1 MTATFDPF
9 SNPVDFVTIAGQRTP
24 GIAEILDADKMRRL
38 IERRGFALS
47 GATVRDG
54 GAMLVHFKIR
64 LTFTT
69 SADFEAWDAFRPL
82 LARPPGRAGGSP
94 RNALDVEHPILA
106 LADIRSVIPEKVGQ
120 PVPTDAGAWTIEL
133 GFCEFRNPQPQLDPI
148 DGSDAVATPGNGTPE
163 QIIEARTR
171 ELHDLAAVDSFAGAP

>member
-9 SNPVDFVTIAGQRTP
+9 TNPVDVVVIGGQTTP
-24 GIAEILDADKMRRL
+24 GLAEILDADKMRRL

-54 GAMLVHFKIR
+54 GALLVHFKIR

-69 SADFEAWDAFRPL
+69 SAHFEAWDAFRPIL
-82 LARPPGRAGGSP
+82 DRPPGRAGGSS
-94 RNALDVEHPILA
+94 RNALQIEHPILA
-106 LADIRSVIPEKVGQ
+106 LAGIRAVIPEKVGQ
-120 PVPTDAGAWTIEL
+120 PMPGDAGWTIEL

-148 DGSDAVATPGNGTPE
+148 DSTTTAASTDPYDQRIAALT
-163 QIIEARTR
+163 A
-171 ELHDLAAVDSFAGAP
+171 ELHDEAAVDSFAGAP